1 MGMFTS
7 SLSKMTAS
15 YLLLLVLR
23 HLGLPPHTLPPQ
35 PNLIWWSYH
44 IFYREIKS
52 KQKDSVFFTSSKLLT
67 LSISILFPAYHFTLW
82 IRNPCSCQ
90 RPDFP
95 TNPTV
100 FGFHFQDFISTIF
113 SFSCI
118 IMSWI
123 VSSITHY
130 HVLVCSIF
138 KKLYFDP
145 RYSSS
150 SNLLK
155 DLSLVA
161 SSRFSPHIL
170 SLQSD
175 LSTHFLTDIA
185 FNEVTDDFH
194 VAQCNGHFSIFILLD
209 FSKQSTEF

>member
-1 MGMFTS
+1 MYIFWINNMGMFTS

-67 LSISILFPAYHFTLW
+67 LSISTLFPAYHFTLW

-118 IMSWI
+118 INVMNCLQHHTLSCSSMFYLQKTLLWSQI
-123 VSSITHY
+123 LLILQLTERLVSS
-130 HVLVCSIF
+130 S
-138 KKLYFDP
+138 
-145 RYSSS
+145 
-150 SNLLK
+150 LLQVFTSHS
-155 DLSLVA
+155 LSPIRPEYPL
-161 SSRFSPHIL
+161 PHWYC
-170 SLQSD
+170 
-175 LSTHFLTDIA
+175 F
-185 FNEVTDDFH
+185 
-194 VAQCNGHFSIFILLD
+194 
-209 FSKQSTEF
+209 